1 MNALYIIYKY
11 FDIKAGNIPKTPVTV
26 IFGAK
31 AAPAYTIAKD
41 IIHLVLTLSKVIEA
55 DKDVSPYLKV
65 VLVQNYNV
73 TLAEKLIPA
82 CDISS
87 NIACI

>member
-1 MNALYIIYKY
+1 MTS
-11 FDIKAGNIPKTPVTV
+11 KAGNIPKTPVTV

-41 IIHLVLTLSKVIEA
+41 IIHLILTLSKVIEA

-73 TLAEKLIPA
+73 TLAEKLIHDVIYQSRYHLHLKKHQEQA
-82 CDISS
+82 T
-87 NIACI
+87 

>member
-41 IIHLVLTLSKVIEA
+41 IIHLILTLSKVIEA

-73 TLAEKLIPA
+73 TLAEKPDS
-82 CDISS
+82 CM
-87 NIACI
+87 